1 MMVKD
6 FY

>member
-1 MMVKD
+1 MVKD